1 MKLYLLDWKNGDWKT
16 GMIGGFHG
24 EDLHQ
29 IFNTSK
35 GTLLNS
41 IEDAMETY
49 GVKSFEIEIIHSHEE
64 LNKMRKDR
72 GLDICGVL

>member
-1 MKLYLLDWKNGDWKT
+1 MKLYLLNWEND
-16 GMIGGFHG
+16 MIGGFHG
-24 EDLHQ
+24 ENLHQ

-35 GTLLNS
+35 ETLFFS

-49 GVKSFEIEIIHSHEE
+49 NVKSFEIEIIHSHEE

-72 GLDICGVL
+72 GLDIKTVL